1 MHLRLGLAVLVQ
13 LDGYLRP
20 SEVLSLTREHLVP
33 PSGPRYPLWGIVVCL
48 SELGERTK
56 TGTTDDS
63 IFIGDLSARSW
74 MSPGLNLSYWRS
86 RLQRSPNSS
95 ATPRRL
101 CNLTFPD
108 TQVLPTTEHIRVEP
122 WMKSRSEDA
131 GLPGAV

>member
-33 PSGPRYPLWGIVVCL
+33 PSGPRYSLWGIVVCL

-86 RLQRSPNSS
+86 RIAKITQQLGYAAEVVQPHI
-95 ATPRRL
+95 PRHSGASNDRAHFAS
-101 CNLTFPD
+101 N
-108 TQVLPTTEHIRVEP
+108 
-122 WMKSRSEDA
+122 
-131 GLPGAV
+131 PG